1 MAPLHRLVRPLSQ
14 AVTDVVGPGSLK
26 LVTGWSPDRS
36 LRDALH
42 ETLRAHVAE
51 GNVRHL
57 YGETFLAF
65 AHADPATVRD
75 WLAPLLS
82 EGESVFVV
90 EFERWSSCGS
100 SIDRDWLLRRGH

>member
-1 MAPLHRLVRPLSQ
+1 
-14 AVTDVVGPGSLK
+14 VTDVVGPGSLK

-36 LRDALH
+36 LRAALH

-51 GNVRHL
+51 DDVRHL

-65 AHADPATVRD
+65 TDAGPAAIRD
-75 WLAPLLS
+75 WLAPVLS

-90 EFERWSSCGS
+90 EFARWSSSGP
-100 SIDRDWLLRRGH
+100 SIYREWLLRRGH